1 MGRADGKDKEAKV
14 VLDPIT
20 GKPMADYR
28 INSPVAGP
36 EELAEQ
42 LDDEITGPEPRLHQT
57 KSRAISKRCPTHR
70 SNETQVR
77 FAVWDRSQPVLAIV
91 ISTRFGAAS

>member
-42 LDDEITGPEPRLHQT
+42 LDDEITGPEHDYIKLNPERSRSGVQLIAQT
-57 KSRAISKRCPTHR
+57 RRKLGLRYGTGASQFSRS
-70 SNETQVR
+70 
-77 FAVWDRSQPVLAIV
+77 
-91 ISTRFGAAS
+91 